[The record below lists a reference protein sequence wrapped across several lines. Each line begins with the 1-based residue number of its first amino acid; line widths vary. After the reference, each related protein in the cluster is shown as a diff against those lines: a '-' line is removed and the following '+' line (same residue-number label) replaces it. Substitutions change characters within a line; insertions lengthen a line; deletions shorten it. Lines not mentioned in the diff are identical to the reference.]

1 MKIRNGFVSNSSS
14 SSFTIKKEYLSPL
27 QIKAL
32 LEYDGSED
40 NYDGWSIEERED
52 TIFGWTF
59 MDNMTIHNYL
69 DELGILK
76 TIEIEWDD

>member
-40 NYDGWSIEERED
+40 NYDGWSIGLNCIRKKRR
-52 TIFGWTF
+52 IFG
-59 MDNMTIHNYL
+59 
-69 DELGILK
+69 
-76 TIEIEWDD
+76 